1 MYGGFSIKPRI
12 WPISLP
18 NIRGVINVHIRD
30 GEGKGVLFLE
40 NIVDGGWGDFKLCT
54 FVITL
59 QKYVS
64 TETRLRLQKN
74 FKYNFPTKLV

>member
-12 WPISLP
+12 WPIFLP

-40 NIVDGGWGDFKLCT
+40 NIVDGGWGL
-54 FVITL
+54 
-59 QKYVS
+59 
-64 TETRLRLQKN
+64 
-74 FKYNFPTKLV
+74 